1 MSVSIE
7 TQASE
12 TVTRVV
18 GRGPSDLVDAAKRLA
33 ALQALQH
40 PGVCIPEG
48 IGLDADGVVV
58 AMMPRIWGEDAAVV
72 LRLKGGLS
80 AGECVAIG
88 INVAEALAAMH
99 ASGLAHG
106 DVSPSNIVVSPTGAV
121 LVDVLSGARVGERG
135 TVGFASPERARGAT
149 PAGDVYSL
157 GRVLEALVGDDARER
172 MAAWVEPLCRPD
184 PSARPSAEVA
194 ARALRECAEPTPVS
208 IPMVSV
214 AAAVRA
220 RAVEPEGTTV
230 RLPSGRYWRARRTLL
245 TSLRRCGFAVVGL
258 LVLMVVVRLAPTA
271 QPQPTQQ
278 DPPYL
283 PPPAGVYASAP
294 DDAAQALVESRIKA
308 LAESD
313 SEALLASTTFD
324 GSARSEDQPLSDRL
338 ASGDLRYEGLDVEV
352 VSSETLSVEGDRATV
367 RVSYH
372 VLGHTVW
379 DGGKRI
385 DVPTTTAVVDYDILK
400 NDGKWSIECTRPSL

>member
-1 MSVSIE
+1 MSVSFV
-7 TQASE
+7 TQVSE

-18 GRGPSDLVDAAKRLA
+18 GRGLSDLVDAANRLT

-40 PGVCIPEG
+40 PGVCVPEG
-48 IGLDADGVVV
+48 IGLDADGAVV
-58 AMMPRIWGEDAAVV
+58 ATMLRVRGEDASVV
-72 LRLKGGLS
+72 VRLKGGLS

-121 LVDVLSGARVGERG
+121 LVDVLSGALAGERG

-184 PSARPSAEVA
+184 PLERPSAEVA
-194 ARALRECAEPTPVS
+194 ARALRGCAEPTPVS

-230 RLPSGRYWRARRTLL
+230 RLPSGRSWRVRRTLL
-245 TSLRRCGFAVVGL
+245 ASARWCGFAVVGL
-258 LVLMVVVRLAPTA
+258 LALMLVIRLVPTA
-271 QPQPTQQ
+271 QPI
-278 DPPYL
+278 
-283 PPPAGVYASAP
+283 A
-294 DDAAQALVESRIKA
+294 
-308 LAESD
+308 
-313 SEALLASTTFD
+313 
-324 GSARSEDQPLSDRL
+324 DRL
-338 ASGDLRYEGLDVEV
+338 ASGDPRSESLDVEV
-352 VSSETLSVEGDRATV
+352 VSSETLFIEGD
-367 RVSYH
+367 
-372 VLGHTVW
+372 
-379 DGGKRI
+379 
-385 DVPTTTAVVDYDILK
+385 
-400 NDGKWSIECTRPSL
+400 